1 MNKYNDEQGMALVLT
16 LAFIVIIMLFS
27 LALIFQVTNTSKQ
40 VSTMEKNIEA
50 RHMAEMGVDYYS
62 QFIRSKKDSLETF
75 NKTDLKSKIYVLSKK
90 FDDPINIENDKRN
103 FEIRIDDIFSSEED
117 KWIIPFTSTGTAFG
131 KTATIDS
138 ELIIDFS
145 GN

>member
-103 FEIRIDDIFSSEED
+103 FEIRIDDIVSSEED
-117 KWIIPFTSTGTAFG
+117 KWIIPFTS
-131 KTATIDS
+131 
-138 ELIIDFS
+138 
-145 GN
+145 